1 MFKIIIVWYTET
13 NHWEDETWHTM
24 KCIPYTKV
32 DMLRVKKYVKRLNK
46 VLEIFEYPKKQYD
59 VACNKA
65 GTNDVIE
72 YLKKQKADINRQHES
87 NEYRAGM
94 TIKLYE
100 NGEMLPYEEWF
111 KLPNFINHIKE
122 IGETPPFYN
131 RSN

>member
-1 MFKIIIVWYTET
+1 MKSLAKKHSLVLGKNPKYSIFYSFNT
-13 NHWEDETWHTM
+13 N
-24 KCIPYTKV
+24 
-32 DMLRVKKYVKRLNK
+32 
-46 VLEIFEYPKKQYD
+46 IFR
-59 VACNKA
+59 
-65 GTNDVIE
+65 TNDVIE